1 MRKKN
6 VQKNRNRGELPQL
19 DKKHLQ
25 KPIGNIILNGKRFK
39 AFLLRV
45 GNKAKM
51 SVLTTPYLM

>member
-1 MRKKN
+1 MFRKIEIGENFLNLIKN
-6 VQKNRNRGELPQL
+6 IFK
-19 DKKHLQ
+19 
-25 KPIGNIILNGKRFK
+25 KPIGNIILNGKRLK